1 MTVSESI
8 VSDILIKKTKKIF
21 SFSQK
26 NVAKNRKFL
35 RGNLKAKAKFKKYEK
50 PGVLRKTFKKKIFFF
65 CFLFLFFYLFYF
77 YFFDFQP
84 KSFFWLEKSNPL
96 KKFTPPP
103 ILGLPP

>member
-50 PGVLRKTFKKKIFFF
+50 PGVLRKTFKKKIFFV
-65 CFLFLFFYLFYF
+65 FYF
-77 YFFDFQP
+77 YFFIYFIFIFLIFNQ
-84 KSFFWLEKSNPL
+84 KVFFWLEKSNPL
-96 KKFTPPP
+96 KKFTLPP